1 MSIAAIVLLG
11 MFLLLL
17 FLSVPITFA
26 MMGSMLASLVIGGF
40 NTIAMAQKLITGM
53 DSLTMLAVPG
63 FLLAGELMCKGGL
76 ASRLI
81 KMADALI
88 GHVRNGLSIVT
99 IVAGMFFSAMNG
111 TAAAT
116 TAAIGSLMIPEMKER
131 GYDKDY
137 VAALAAVIGPLG
149 PIIPPSVIMIIYCTG
164 GEVSVGDLFLA
175 GVVPG
180 FLLGLALIICSFVM
194 TRKMDLKV
202 LPKASLRDVFL
213 AFKDGFWSLLTPV
226 IILGGI
232 YGGVCTPTEA
242 AVIAVF
248 YTLIV
253 GKFVYKE
260 LDWPAI
266 KECLIKSIENSAMV
280 MLIVGAAAGFGWMI
294 AITNVSAAL
303 TSGILALTKNPVI
316 ILLMLNL
323 VLILVGCFMDT
334 ISAVVIFQ
342 TVMLPIAK
350 MIGIDL
356 LQFAA
361 IFIVVVSLGNATPPF
376 GYALFVGARIADSPL
391 ERISKNVLPMCLSM
405 FIVVIFLN
413 IFPVLTVGLPSLLK

>member
-1 MSIAAIVLLG
+1 MSAAAIILVGAFLVLLVLG
-11 MFLLLL
+11 
-17 FLSVPITFA
+17 VPISFA
-26 MMGSMLASLVIGGF
+26 MMGSMLMSLVADGF
-40 NTIAMAQKLITGM
+40 NSIAMAQKLITGM

-63 FLLAGELMCKGGL
+63 FLLAGDLMCKGGL
-76 ASRLI
+76 AARLI
-81 KMADALI
+81 KVADALI
-88 GHVRNGLSIVT
+88 GHIRNGLSIVT

-137 VAALAAVIGPLG
+137 VAALAAVVGPLG
-149 PIIPPSVIMIIYCTG
+149 PIIPPSVIMIIYCCG

-180 FLLGLALIICSFVM
+180 ILLGAALIVCSYIM

-202 LPKASLRDVFL
+202 LPKASFRDVWL
-213 AFKDGFWSLLTPV
+213 AFKEGFWSLLTPV

-253 GKFVYKE
+253 GLFVYRE
-260 LDWPAI
+260 LNWPLI
-266 KECLIKSIENSAMV
+266 KECLISTIENSAMV
-280 MLIVGAAAGFGWMI
+280 MLIVGAAGGFGWMI
-294 AITNVSAAL
+294 AITNVSSSLANGILHL
-303 TSGILALTKNPVI
+303 TSNPAI
-316 ILLMLNL
+316 ILLLLNL

-391 ERISKNVLPMCLSM
+391 EKISKNVLPMCLAM

-413 IFPVLTVGLPSLLK
+413 IFPVLTIGLPSLF